1 MFNVYDIVMISA
13 RFKLEVRLTHHA
25 QERMKEREIS
35 ESLILDLIDTG
46 EVRNKD
52 ETHLWIF
59 KSYQDRND
67 NLLCIAI
74 VLEKVL
80 VVKTVMNHF
89 ELD

>member
-80 VVKTVMNHF
+80 VVKTVMHHF